1 MNTPKGT
8 TTFVCL
14 LAVNVTWSSLCILVS
29 CMGRFVPAMMHA
41 CTACAACLPVD
52 SLLLTFWD
60 CWTGTKQCCLLG
72 TPQCL
77 MTLIIL
83 TTCSA
88 LVRCSVP
95 AGRLHS
101 AVSTSPSHTHT
112 QTPRQSWYWCHS
124 MKMFVAQVERLQRD
138 TDQYTSYAMAAF
150 SAAVEAA
157 VPLLLQKVCFATC
170 PSMLAS
176 RHPQHTV
183 HIFYMYSCCSITAYQ
198 ARSVA
203 GCCHSNANID
213 TCLIS

>member
-1 MNTPKGT
+1 MDTSLHTGQLYGE
-8 TTFVCL
+8 VCASNDACMHCVCSLSACGQPSPDLLGLLDRNKAML
-14 LAVNVTWSSLCILVS
+14 LAGDTAVSYDAYHPHHLLCSGALQ
-29 CMGRFVPAMMHA
+29 R
-41 CTACAACLPVD
+41 T
-52 SLLLTFWD
+52 
-60 CWTGTKQCCLLG
+60 CWQIAQCCEH
-72 TPQCL
+72 
-77 MTLIIL
+77 L
-83 TTCSA
+83 TIT
-88 LVRCSVP
+88 
-95 AGRLHS
+95 
-101 AVSTSPSHTHT
+101 HTHT

-198 ARSVA
+198 ARSDA